1 MLDITNGFCRLGTFG
16 ELINADLMID
26 GMPSSMSMWEGG
38 GEICSRLVINVVGG
52 VRACYVD
59 SSFMRVL

>member
-1 MLDITNGFCRLGTFG
+1 MTSAVLARLAK
-16 ELINADLMID
+16 LINADLMID

-38 GEICSRLVINVVGG
+38 GEMCSRLVINVVGG